1 MLAPR
6 PAADAASEKTT
17 ADAASETIAAIAA
30 FMRAGSL
37 EATRPAAQDI
47 AALKAAAPPG
57 THIYLSAVLTRP
69 QEEVVAQAA
78 AVRAA
83 GLEPVPHLAV
93 RNFPTSDAL
102 RRFLDR
108 LAGEAGVRRLLVIAG
123 DRAEPAG
130 PFRGALEAI
139 DSGLITR
146 SGITAIGISGY
157 PDGHPRIADHELER
171 VLAAK
176 LEAAAQTGL
185 DVSIVTQFCLEA
197 APIIAWV
204 RRLRAH
210 GIDHPVRVGLAGPT
224 SLTALMRYARRCGV
238 RASTQ
243 GLARNA
249 GLIKHLL
256 GAAAPDA
263 TIRALIDANRDGELG
278 DIAPHLFSF
287 GGIGAT
293 ARWAAGAAAGRVTLD
308 RDGFAVAAD

>member
-1 MLAPR
+1 MGVAMLAPR
-6 PAADAASEKTT
+6 PPADVAADAVAT
-17 ADAASETIAAIAA
+17 IAA
-30 FMRAGSL
+30 FMRSGSL
-37 EATRPAAQDI
+37 EATRPNADDV
-47 AALKAAAPPG
+47 AALKAAAAPG
-57 THIYLSAVLTRP
+57 TQIYLSAVLTRP

-78 AVRAA
+78 RVRAA
-83 GLEPVPHLAV
+83 GLAPVPHLAV
-93 RNFPTSDAL
+93 RNFASPDAL
-102 RRFLDR
+102 RHFLDR

-146 SGITAIGISGY
+146 SGITEIGISGY

-185 DVSIVTQFCLEA
+185 KPTIVTQFCLDA
-197 APIIAWV
+197 TPIIAWV

-210 GIDHPVRVGLAGPT
+210 GIDHPVRIGLAGPT
-224 SLTALMRYARRCGV
+224 SLTTLMRYAKRCGV
-238 RASTQ
+238 RAATQ

-249 GLIKHLL
+249 GLLKHLL
-256 GAAAPDA
+256 GAAAPDGI
-263 TIRALIDANRDGELG
+263 IRALIEANRDGALG

-293 ARWAAGAAAGRVTLD
+293 ARWAAGTAAGRVKLD
-308 RDGFAVAAD
+308 RDGFTVEAG

>member
-6 PAADAASEKTT
+6 SAADTAA
-17 ADAASETIAAIAA
+17 ETRAAIAA

-37 EATRPAAQDI
+37 EATRPNAEDV
-47 AALKAAAPPG
+47 AALQAAAAPG
-57 THIYLSAVLTRP
+57 TAIYLSAVLTRP
-69 QEEVVAQAA
+69 QEEVVAQAT
-78 AVRAA
+78 AVREV

-93 RNFPTSDAL
+93 RNFASADAL
-102 RRFLDR
+102 KDFLDR
-108 LAGEAGVRRLLVIAG
+108 LAGEAGVRKLLVIAG
-123 DRAEPAG
+123 DRDEPAG

-139 DSGLITR
+139 DSGLISR
-146 SGITAIGISGY
+146 RIGEIDISGY
-157 PDGHPRIADHELER
+157 PDGHPRIADHELAR

-185 DVSIVTQFCLEA
+185 KVNIVTQFCLDA
-197 APIIAWV
+197 APIIAWLKA
-204 RRLRAH
+204 LRDH

-224 SLTALMRYARRCGV
+224 SLTALMRYAKRCGV
-238 RASTQ
+238 RASTR

-263 TIRALIDANRDGELG
+263 IIRALVEHNRDGELG

-293 ARWAAGAAAGRVTLD
+293 ARWTAAATAGRIKLD
-308 RDGFAVAAD
+308 RDGFAVEAQ

>member
-6 PAADAASEKTT
+6 SAADAASETV
-17 ADAASETIAAIAA
+17 AAITA
-30 FMRAGSL
+30 FMRGGSL
-37 EATRPAAQDI
+37 EATRPGSADV
-47 AALKAAAPPG
+47 AALKDAAAPG
-57 THIYLSAVLTRP
+57 TSIYLSAVLTRP
-69 QEEVVAQAA
+69 QEEVVAQAK
-78 AVRAA
+78 AVRDA

-93 RNFPTSDAL
+93 RNFASSDAL
-102 RRFLDR
+102 KRFLDR
-108 LAGEAGVRRLLVIAG
+108 LAGESGVRKLLVIAG

-146 SGITAIGISGY
+146 SGISEIGISGY
-157 PDGHPRIADHELER
+157 PDGHPRIADHELSR

-176 LEAAAQTGL
+176 LEAAEQTGL
-185 DVSIVTQFCLEA
+185 KVNIVTQFCLDA
-197 APIIAWV
+197 GPIISWV
-204 RRLRAH
+204 RALRDH
-210 GIDHPVRVGLAGPT
+210 GIDHPVRIGLAGPT
-224 SLTALMRYARRCGV
+224 SLTSLMRYARRCGV

-263 TIRALIDANRDGELG
+263 IIRALIEANRDGALG

-293 ARWAAGAAAGRVTLD
+293 ARWAAAAAGGRITLD
-308 RDGFAVAAD
+308 RDGFAVEAG

>member
-1 MLAPR
+1 MGVAMLAPR
-6 PAADAASEKTT
+6 PAADAAAEAITG
-17 ADAASETIAAIAA
+17 IAA

-37 EATRPAAQDI
+37 EATRPSVDDV
-47 AALKAAAPPG
+47 AALKAAAAPG

-93 RNFPTSDAL
+93 RNFASADAL

-146 SGITAIGISGY
+146 SGISEIGISGY

-176 LEAAAQTGL
+176 LEAAEQTGL
-185 DVSIVTQFCLEA
+185 RVQVVTQFCLEA

-224 SLTALMRYARRCGV
+224 SLTTLMRYARRCGV
-238 RASTQ
+238 RAATQ

-256 GAAAPDA
+256 GAAAPDGI
-263 TIRALIDANRDGELG
+263 IRALIDANRDGELG

-293 ARWAAGAAAGRVTLD
+293 GRWAAAAATGRVKLD
-308 RDGFAVAAD
+308 RDGFAVEAR